1 LRIKN
6 LLLVL
11 LLPALLT
18 ACVAVN
24 PGKSQNEKASEINVQ
39 LGMGYLQQGNLELAS
54 EKLTKALRQNR
65 KSASANNAYAILQDR
80 LGQKDLAEQHYKE
93 AIYLDPKDSQ
103 AANNYG
109 AFLCRNNREA
119 ESEKHFLKALENPL
133 YKTPEYA
140 YTNAA
145 ICLIKID
152 RKVVAKEYLQKALA
166 SKSDFSVALLAM
178 GNLLFD
184 EGSFDAAKLYVDRYH
199 LVAKPTSRSLWLAI
213 RNELEI
219 DGDANVDELAE
230 RLKRDFPDSSEYKSW
245 LEIQ

>member
-1 LRIKN
+1 MRIKN

-11 LLPALLT
+11 LLPVLLT

-39 LGMGYLQQGNLELAS
+39 LGMGYLQQGNLALAS
-54 EKLTKALRQNR
+54 EKLTKALRQNP

-80 LGQKDLAEQHYKE
+80 LGQKELAEQHYKE

-103 AANNYG
+103 ASNNYG

-119 ESEKHFLKALENPL
+119 ESEKHFLKALTNPL

-152 RKVVAKEYLQKALA
+152 QKVKAKEYLEKALA
-166 SKSDFSVALLAM
+166 SKSDFSVALVAM

-184 EGSFDAAKLYVDRYH
+184 EGNFDAAKLYVDRFH
-199 LVAKPTSRSLWLAI
+199 LVANPTSRSLWLAI

-219 DGDANVDELAE
+219 DSDADVNELAD